1 LTGLRK
7 FRISLQ
13 NQLETG
19 GVPKPESAAAVDNC
33 QILPGGHDLQG
44 AYCRKVVAGFGRW
57 HGNKTPKRGERFRM
71 AAMRFIVRRGSFYRF
86 WKGGSRN
93 SGGAEVSLRSK
104 AKRLRKNTRRCRRAG
119 ARVA

>member
-57 HGNKTPKRGERFRM
+57 HGNETSKRHERVLTM
-71 AAMRFIVRRGSFYRF
+71 AMRLIVSSVLLPVLERR
-86 WKGGSRN
+86 
-93 SGGAEVSLRSK
+93 V
-104 AKRLRKNTRRCRRAG
+104 TR
-119 ARVA
+119 